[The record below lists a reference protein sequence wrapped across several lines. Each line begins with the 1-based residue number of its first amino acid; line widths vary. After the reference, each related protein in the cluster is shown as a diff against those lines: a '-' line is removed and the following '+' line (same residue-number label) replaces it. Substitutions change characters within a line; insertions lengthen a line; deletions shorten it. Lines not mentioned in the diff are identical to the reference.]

1 MKDSTTILKGVFPIK
16 VTQLGTGYILNNMD
30 EILRNERTKYYQ
42 QVQDYFSNSIEI
54 GEDYEINKIWEE
66 RPVV

>member
-1 MKDSTTILKGVFPIK
+1 MFFPIEG
-16 VTQLGTGYILNNMD
+16 TQLGTEYILNNMD

-42 QVQDYFSNSIEI
+42 QVQDHFSDSTEI
-54 GEDYEINKIWEE
+54 GEDYEINKIWDE